1 MVKSFGNRMK
11 AEAAR
16 KGGIL
21 NSDDIDALDHE
32 FREKTVV
39 LQEMFEKSF
48 EGYVV
53 ARERAVWDQK
63 RDFPFDRQIV
73 YKFSHLFPSP
83 GGLSLLDG
91 AVSRRVLLGFFRA
104 LNLMLGEAAT
114 EGFQNRCRGAV
125 KRLKGEHGRNFT
137 WEDVQDDKEIEAI
150 TVVAVVA
157 TAEHFE
163 DLDKRAD
170 WFVTV
175 INGHLAPAD
184 AGREG
189 PESQDWQ
196 MDEFTLWT
204 FLHALYSDVRRLL
217 SSEVGRLQIN
227 KRYGGETCA
236 FLAEFTAFLEE
247 KLAE

>member
-1 MVKSFGNRMK
+1 MAPQAPPTDASPADKPPVDDDPALPSPKEQSRVLAETVVKSFGNRMK

-48 EGYVV
+48 EDYVA

-73 YKFSHLFPSP
+73 DKFSHLFPSP

-91 AVSRRVLLGFFRA
+91 AVSRRVLPGFFRA

-114 EGFQNRCRGAV
+114 EGF
-125 KRLKGEHGRNFT
+125 
-137 WEDVQDDKEIEAI
+137 
-150 TVVAVVA
+150 
-157 TAEHFE
+157 
-163 DLDKRAD
+163 
-170 WFVTV
+170 
-175 INGHLAPAD
+175 
-184 AGREG
+184 
-189 PESQDWQ
+189 
-196 MDEFTLWT
+196 
-204 FLHALYSDVRRLL
+204 
-217 SSEVGRLQIN
+217 
-227 KRYGGETCA
+227 
-236 FLAEFTAFLEE
+236 
-247 KLAE
+247 